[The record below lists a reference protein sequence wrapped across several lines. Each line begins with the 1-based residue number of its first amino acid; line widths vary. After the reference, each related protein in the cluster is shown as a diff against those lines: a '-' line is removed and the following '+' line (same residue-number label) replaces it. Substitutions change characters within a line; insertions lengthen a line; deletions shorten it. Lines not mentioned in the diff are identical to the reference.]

1 MNIRKLKIEHFGSI
15 QCFEAV
21 FHSDLIVLRG
31 VYSDQVALAI
41 KFLIGGR
48 LSKRVVGLFS
58 QATRLYAEVECDD
71 VYCVEIAAQKPGA
84 LHYVVY
90 KHSDRLDCTDEYLGL
105 IKQSPEEEVF
115 NSFSALEK
123 CNYPYRLKQYKD
135 IEKYYPDNKFDE
147 LTDGV
152 GKTRVFRAALNRFI
166 RDFKP
171 EKLRADKE
179 YWLALNSKGEFQVVH
194 PSFDAN
200 ESHALSETEEV
211 LYQYLCF
218 LHLSEFWSEVEKIR
232 NLNRVNK
239 PLIVTDLMERID
251 YTVDPTSYIERT
263 RILGRQLFLVFP
275 CTEENLHIS
284 QIQNAQVVNIGGY
297 YG

>member
-21 FHSDLIVLRG
+21 FHSDLIVLCG

-71 VYCVEIAAQKPGA
+71 VYCVEIAAQKSAA

-90 KHSDRLDCTDEYLGL
+90 KHSDRSDCTDEYLGL
-105 IKQSPEEEVF
+105 IKQSPEEEFF

-179 YWLALNSKGEFQVVH
+179 YWLTLNEKGEFQVVH
-194 PSFDAN
+194 PSFGAN
-200 ESHALSETEEV
+200 ESPALSETEVV
-211 LYQYLCF
+211 LYRYLCF
-218 LHLSEFWSEVEKIR
+218 LHLSEFWSEVERIR
-232 NLNRVNK
+232 NINHVNK
-239 PLIVTDLMERID
+239 PLIISDFIERVD
-251 YTVDPTSYIERT
+251 HTVDLTPYIERT
-263 RILGRQLFLVFP
+263 QMLDRQLFLVFP
-275 CTEENLHIS
+275 CAEKSPHITKL
-284 QIQNAQVVNIGGY
+284 NKQVVNTGEY